1 MKSHDDRKETPAPI
15 VDLLESFVLF
25 FVPTFGFGFGIAAL
39 GGSENFVSG
48 LVVGGLI
55 GAMLIRA
62 VVTVYR

>member
-1 MKSHDDRKETPAPI
+1 

-55 GAMLIRA
+55 GAILIRA